1 MSDRL
6 TVQSKFVSFV
16 LRHSAEKL
24 GLDIDSQGWVSV
36 EGLIRLCHK
45 SKYIDI
51 DRAVLEKIVESDMK
65 HRYDFNEDGTKI
77 RANQGHSMEC
87 VKIEFDRL
95 VPPQVLFHGTSC
107 NVLPAIHEK
116 GISKMKRHHVHLS
129 ETLETAQTVGR
140 RHGKLAVIVIDA
152 SQMWADGVEFL
163 RSENNVWL
171 VDHVDPKYFKDIF
184 I

>member
-1 MSDRL
+1 MH
-6 TVQSKFVSFV
+6 TKESKFVSFV

-36 EGLIRLCHK
+36 EGLLRLCHK
-45 SKYIDI
+45 SKYTNVTME
-51 DRAVLEKIVESDMK
+51 VLEQIVAQDQK
-65 HRYDFNEDGTKI
+65 HRYNFNEDRTKI

-87 VKIEFDRL
+87 VKINFDKT

-107 NVLPAIHEK
+107 DSLQAIHEH

-129 ETLETAQTVGR
+129 ETLETAQTVGL
-140 RHGKLAVIVIDA
+140 RHGKLAVLVLDT
-152 SQMWADGVEFL
+152 SQMWADGIEFL
-163 RSENNVWL
+163 RSDNNVWL
-171 VDHVDPKYFKDIF
+171 VDHVDPKYIKDTF